1 MALPGRV
8 VVATHQALRNVT
20 PFSTLS
26 YMRSTTIPMATITV
40 RLDAEDER
48 LLDELA
54 SIHGDR
60 STVVR
65 AAIRLLSGQQA
76 RRRGLRELLDDIER
90 EDGPI
95 DPAEVDEMAARYG
108 L

>member
-8 VVATHQALRNVT
+8 VVATHQALRNGT

-65 AAIRLLSGQQA
+65 AAIRLLSCQQA